1 MPLDPQA
8 KALLDRLSV
17 VRTPGPESL
26 PVPLARASFAAT
38 IALAGPPVSIA
49 RVETRAIPGNIAVR
63 VYRPEGIAPGPSPT
77 LVYFHGGG
85 WVLGGLDTSDVPC
98 RRLAVGAKCVVV
110 SVAYR
115 LAPEHK
121 FPIPVEDAFT
131 ATRHVAEQAEAFGV
145 DRDRI
150 AVGGDSAGGNLAA
163 AVALLSRRRSGPRL
177 AFQLLFYP
185 VTNHTFDTPS
195 YREFADGYFLTRRAM
210 RWYWSQYLPRPEDG
224 DDPAASPLRAR
235 RDDLRGLP
243 PALVVTAEFDP
254 LRDEGE
260 TYADHLRGA
269 GVRVQTCRQEGLIH
283 GFLQF
288 GRVIDRARTA
298 LDEAA
303 TTLREALGP

>member
-8 KALLDRLSV
+8 KAFLDRLSA
-17 VRTPGPESL
+17 VRSPDPGSL

-38 IALAGPPVSIA
+38 MVWAGHSVPVA
-49 RVETRAIPGNIAVR
+49 RVETRAIPGNIRVR
-63 VYRPEGIAPGPSPT
+63 VYRPNGIAPGPSPA

-85 WVLGGLDTSDVPC
+85 WVVGGLDTIDVTC
-98 RRLAVGAKCVVV
+98 RRLADEAKCVVV

-121 FPIPVEDAFT
+121 FPIPVEDAFA
-131 ATRHVAEQAEAFGV
+131 ATHHVAEHAEAFGV

-185 VTNHTFDTPS
+185 VTNHAFDTPS
-195 YREFADGYFLTRRAM
+195 YREFAHGYLLTRRAM
-210 RWYWSQYLPRPEDG
+210 QWYWRQYLPRPEDG

-235 RDDLRGLP
+235 RVDLHGLP

-260 TYADHLRGA
+260 AYADHLRGA
-269 GVRVQTCRQEGLIH
+269 GVHVQTRRQDGLIH

-288 GRVIDRARTA
+288 GGIIDRARTA

-303 TTLREALGP
+303 AALRAALGS

>member
-8 KALLDRLSV
+8 KAFLDRLSA
-17 VRTPGPESL
+17 VRTPDPGSL
-26 PVPLARASFAAT
+26 PVPLARASFAASV
-38 IALAGPPVSIA
+38 AFAGPSV
-49 RVETRAIPGNIAVR
+49 RVAQVKTRAIPGNISVR
-63 VYRPEGIAPGPSPT
+63 AYRPDGMAPGPGPA

-85 WVLGGLDTSDVPC
+85 WVLGGLDTIDVTC
-98 RRLAVGAKCVVV
+98 RRLADVAKCVVV

-121 FPIPVEDAFT
+121 FPIPVEDAYA
-131 ATRHVAEQAEAFGV
+131 ATRHVAEHAEVFGV

-163 AVALLSRRRSGPRL
+163 AVALLARRRSGPRL

-185 VTNHTFDTPS
+185 VTNHAFDTPS
-195 YREFADGYFLTRRAM
+195 YRAFAEGYLLTRRAM
-210 RWYWSQYLPRPEDG
+210 QWYWSQYLPRPEVG
-224 DDPAASPLRAR
+224 DDPAASPLRSR

-260 TYADHLRGA
+260 AYADHLRSA
-269 GVRVQTCRQEGLIH
+269 GVRVQSHRQDGLIH

-288 GRVIDRARTA
+288 GGVIDRAQTA

-303 TTLREALGP
+303 VTLRAALGP